1 MEAASYRY
9 DRRRA
14 RPAAPPAKEN
24 YSMFRSLHMKL
35 VLILV
40 LLILSV
46 MLVVGTL
53 LLSRVSSFYLDEFR
67 SQMSEV
73 FTTQF
78 ISEMQAEADAEGAPE
93 RLRDMVSAYSGM
105 LGLDMYRQYYIL
117 DANGEYLT
125 GSDAVSGP
133 TLEIT
138 PNLVRALSGEVGDR
152 GVLSDSYMDF
162 ARPVVTAG
170 GTTYIVYIRDSNVE
184 LSEMK
189 WMLFKITVQVVCF
202 GLLFA
207 VLLSFLLSK
216 TMTTPLENVTKGAA
230 NLATGSF
237 DRMLEVQSDD
247 EIGELT
253 RTFNHMAQT
262 LHDTLDEVKGE
273 RNKLNTLFLHM
284 TDGVAAFDREGHIL
298 HMNPAAEKM
307 LGIRFREDLTQEDV
321 LGDLPQDEAIED
333 EEGTTRIEYVKGDR
347 SFQVSLAPLG
357 VDEDDRGMMA
367 VFHDVT
373 EQQKLERARR
383 EFVANVS
390 HELRTPLTS
399 IKSYTETLM
408 ENQDLPPETSR
419 RFLGVIDNE
428 SDRMAR
434 IVKDLLTLSR
444 LDNGKFDL
452 RITVFD
458 TGKLLKNVFDAMVFE
473 AKNRNHEMTLD
484 LDERMPQM
492 TGDRERIEQV
502 VVNILA
508 NAVKYTPNG
517 GRIRLSGHVLDDM
530 LWISVTDNGVGI
542 PEEDLPRLFERFYR
556 VEKARSRDKGGTG
569 LGLAIAAE
577 IVRYHN
583 GTIEVASKVDK
594 GTTVTVKLP
603 LKKPDEEME

>member
-14 RPAAPPAKEN
+14 GPAAEPQKEN
-24 YSMFRSLHMKL
+24 YSVFRSLHMKL

-46 MLVVGTL
+46 ILVVGTL

-78 ISEMQAEADAEGAPE
+78 ISEMQAEAAGEGAPE

-117 DANGEYLT
+117 DSGGGYLT

-133 TLEIT
+133 TLEVT

-162 ARPVVTAG
+162 ALPVATTE

-230 NLATGSF
+230 SLAAGNF
-237 DRMLEVQSDD
+237 DRRLEVQSDD

-262 LHDTLDEVKGE
+262 LHDTLDDVNEE

-284 TDGVAAFDREGHIL
+284 TDGVAAFDREGRIL

-307 LGIRFREDLTQEDV
+307 LGIWFREDMTQEDV
-321 LGDLPQDEAIED
+321 LGDLPLKDGIED
-333 EEGTTRIEYVKGDR
+333 EEGATRV
-347 SFQVSLAPLG
+347 
-357 VDEDDRGMMA
+357 
-367 VFHDVT
+367 H
-373 EQQKLERARR
+373 
-383 EFVANVS
+383 
-390 HELRTPLTS
+390 
-399 IKSYTETLM
+399 
-408 ENQDLPPETSR
+408 
-419 RFLGVIDNE
+419 
-428 SDRMAR
+428 
-434 IVKDLLTLSR
+434 
-444 LDNGKFDL
+444 
-452 RITVFD
+452 
-458 TGKLLKNVFDAMVFE
+458 
-473 AKNRNHEMTLD
+473 
-484 LDERMPQM
+484 
-492 TGDRERIEQV
+492 
-502 VVNILA
+502 
-508 NAVKYTPNG
+508 
-517 GRIRLSGHVLDDM
+517 
-530 LWISVTDNGVGI
+530 
-542 PEEDLPRLFERFYR
+542 
-556 VEKARSRDKGGTG
+556 
-569 LGLAIAAE
+569 
-577 IVRYHN
+577 
-583 GTIEVASKVDK
+583 
-594 GTTVTVKLP
+594 
-603 LKKPDEEME
+603 

>member
-1 MEAASYRY
+1 MEAASFLSVN
-9 DRRRA
+9 RRPKA
-14 RPAAPPAKEN
+14 GGEEAKS

-53 LLSRVSSFYLDEFR
+53 LLSRVSTFYMDEFR
-67 SQMSEV
+67 SQMGDV

-78 ISEMQAEADAEGAPE
+78 ISEMQAEAAGEGAPE
-93 RLRDMVSAYSGM
+93 RLRDMVSAYSGP

-117 DANGEYLT
+117 DNNGEYLA

-133 TLEIT
+133 SLEIT
-138 PNLVRALSGEVGDR
+138 PNIVRALGGEVGDR
-152 GVLSDSYMDF
+152 GVLSDRYMDF
-162 ARPVVTAG
+162 ALPITTAG

-184 LSEMK
+184 LGDMK

>member
-1 MEAASYRY
+1 MEAASFLSVN
-9 DRRRA
+9 RRA
-14 RPAAPPAKEN
+14 KAGGEEVKS

-53 LLSRVSSFYLDEFR
+53 LLSRVSTFYMDEFR
-67 SQMSEV
+67 SQMGEV

-78 ISEMQAEADAEGAPE
+78 ISEMQAEAAGEGAPE
-93 RLRDMVSAYSGM
+93 RLRDMVSAYSGP

-117 DANGEYLT
+117 DNNGEYLA

-133 TLEIT
+133 SLEIT
-138 PNLVRALSGEVGDR
+138 PNIVRALGGEVGDR
-152 GVLSDSYMDF
+152 GVLSDRYMDF
-162 ARPVVTAG
+162 ALPITTAG

-184 LSEMK
+184 LGDMK

-452 RITVFD
+452 RLSVFD

-603 LKKPDEEME
+603 LKKPNEEME

>member
-1 MEAASYRY
+1 MESYFSMSRGSRNAAEDTKS
-9 DRRRA
+9 
-14 RPAAPPAKEN
+14 

-35 VLILV
+35 VLILM

-53 LLSRVSSFYLDEFR
+53 LLSRVSTFYLDEFR
-67 SQMSEV
+67 SQMGEV

-78 ISEMQAEADAEGAPE
+78 ISEMQSEASGEGAPE
-93 RLRDMVSAYSGM
+93 RLRDMVSAYSGP

-117 DANGEYLT
+117 DNNGEYLA

-133 TLEIT
+133 SLEIT
-138 PNLVRALSGEVGDR
+138 PNIVRALGGEVGDR
-152 GVLSDSYMDF
+152 GVLSDRYMDF
-162 ARPVVTAG
+162 ALPITTAG
-170 GTTYIVYIRDSNVE
+170 GTSFIVYIKDSNVE
-184 LSEMK
+184 LGEMK

-284 TDGVAAFDREGHIL
+284 TDGVAAFDKEGHIL

-321 LGDLPQDEAIED
+321 LGDLPLSEGVED
-333 EEGTTRIEYVKGDR
+333 EEGTTRVDYIKGDR

-357 VDEDDRGMMA
+357 VDADDRGMMA

-408 ENQDLPPETSR
+408 ENPDLPADTNR

-452 RITVFD
+452 RLSVFD
-458 TGKLLKNVFDAMVFE
+458 TGKLLENVFDAMVFE
-473 AKNRNHEMTLD
+473 AKSRQHTMMLD
-484 LDERMPQM
+484 MDERMPQM

-517 GRIRLSGHVLDDM
+517 GRIRLSGHLVNEM
-530 LWISVTDNGVGI
+530 LWVSVEDNGVGI

-577 IVRYHN
+577 IVRYHK
-583 GTIEVASKVDK
+583 GTIDVVSKVDK

-603 LKKPDEEME
+603 LKRPDEE